1 MNVYPRALIFCLFTV
16 FSTISLSSCWGDL
29 IVLSD
34 DFDGGQSTLGGVSA
48 VLSGVTTTESVQNYS
63 GIGTG
68 SNVFS
73 GDFLRNRTGGVPTTG
88 TAGAFTTLTLT
99 NLPVHDSV
107 SIEFLL
113 ATIDSWDGVDGAFGV
128 TGDYFNV
135 RVDGQEVFEA
145 TFAQLSG
152 NSANAYQ
159 AQPGGELSTGSNL
172 FGLSF
177 SSDGAY
183 DMSLESA
190 LKDIAH
196 TSSTLVIDFYADG
209 PGWQGEQSL
218 NIGEDE
224 SWAIDNL
231 QVSINA
237 VPEPSSA
244 GLMLLAVGG
253 LVLRSRRRV

>member
-1 MNVYPRALIFCLFTV
+1 MNFYLRTLA
-16 FSTISLSSCWGDL
+16 LSSFAIVSLFSASTCLGDL
-29 IVLSD
+29 IVMAD
-34 DFDGGQSTLGGVSA
+34 DFDGGQTTLGGVTA
-48 VLSGVTTTESVQNYS
+48 ALSGVATTESVQNYA

-68 SNVFS
+68 ANVF
-73 GDFLRNRTGGVPTTG
+73 GGNFLRNRTGGVPSTG

-99 NLPVHDSV
+99 NLPTHQ
-107 SIEFLL
+107 SIDIGFLL
-113 ATIDSWDGVDGAFGV
+113 GTIDSWDGVDGASGA

-135 RVDGQEVFEA
+135 RVDGLEVFEA

-152 NSANAYQ
+152 SAANAYQ

-172 FGLSF
+172 FGLAF
-177 SSDGAY
+177 SNDGAY
-183 DMSLESA
+183 DMGFESA
-190 LKDIAH
+190 LSNITH

-237 VPEPSSA
+237 VPEPSSV
-244 GLMLLAVGG
+244 GLLALAVGG
-253 LVLRSRRRV
+253 FILRHRRR